1 MSTIRPEAGP
11 TNQPTKKRQ
20 RRSPVFPPS
29 AMSIPEFCDR
39 HRISQ
44 AFFYLLKERGK
55 APKIMELGHRRLITV
70 EEAARWREER
80 TAASAVEAA

>member
-1 MSTIRPEAGP
+1 MSTIRPEVTGRHSGVSAGP

-29 AMSIPEFCDR
+29 AI
-39 HRISQ
+39 RISQ

-80 TAASAVEAA
+80 VAASGEEAA

>member
-1 MSTIRPEAGP
+1 MSTIRPEVTGR
-11 TNQPTKKRQ
+11 KRQ
-20 RRSPVFPPS
+20 RRSPVLPPS

-44 AFFYLLKERGK
+44 AFFYLLKERGQ
-55 APKIMELGHRRLITV
+55 APKIMELGHRRLITC

-80 TAASAVEAA
+80 VAASGDAAATS